1 MARMTTCVGLLLL
14 CFAMS
19 ISAAA
24 QSSAATAPAA
34 PAATSE
40 AQAAT
45 PDAPAA
51 TPVSKGA
58 RIQNFNEVKEANPPD
73 MVCFGYGP
81 KWSIQFTNGAARYL
95 GVNQPDQDF
104 LGTFYWDSDMK
115 VWNWHRE
122 DDLAPMNGSFALSGT
137 ITKASCHDKIRGET
151 YPYSAQVNLPQGD
164 MVSGCCR
171 KLKPG
176 EAVVGKHGLQQTA
189 AAPNVPAP
197 TGSATAPTAAAQPSA
212 QQTNPAAPSTKKSRA
227 GIPQPMPQ

>member
-1 MARMTTCVGLLLL
+1 MARMTTYVGLLLV

-24 QSSAATAPAA
+24 QSSEATAPAA
-34 PAATSE
+34 PAATS
-40 AQAAT
+40 
-45 PDAPAA
+45 DAPEA

-81 KWSIQFTNGAARYL
+81 KWSIQFTDGAARYL

-122 DDLAPMNGSFALSGT
+122 DGLAPMNGGFSLSGT
-137 ITKASCHDKIRGET
+137 ISKAACHDRIRGET
-151 YPYSAQVNLPQGD
+151 YPYSSQVNLPQGD

-176 EAVVGKHGLQQTA
+176 EAVVGKRGLQQTA
-189 AAPNVPAP
+189 VAPNVPAP
-197 TGSATAPTAAAQPSA
+197 TGSATVQTSA
-212 QQTNPAAPSTKKSRA
+212 SQSTTQQSNQAAPSAKKSRA
-227 GIPQPMPQ
+227 GIPQPTPQ